1 MLISRHVRARLTQH
15 LEEQEETYFQHFV
28 VAFLTGLK
36 IMGLGSL
43 CIIHAFLPFC
53 FEKTAS
59 TQLQQMLARLERK

>member
-1 MLISRHVRARLTQH
+1 MLISRRIKARLTHH
-15 LEEQEETYFQHFV
+15 LKEQEETYLQHFL

-43 CIIHAFLPFC
+43 CVVHAFLPFC

-59 TQLQQMLARLERK
+59 TQLQQMLSRLERK